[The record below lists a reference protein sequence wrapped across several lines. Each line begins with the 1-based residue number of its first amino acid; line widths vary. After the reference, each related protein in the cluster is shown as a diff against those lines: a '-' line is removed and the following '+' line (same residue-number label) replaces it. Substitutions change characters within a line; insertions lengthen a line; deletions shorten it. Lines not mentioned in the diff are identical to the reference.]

1 MVLAQSVLI
10 GREGELLDLRGAL
23 DAARTGR
30 GRLALVHGEA
40 GIGKTRLCR
49 HLVDE
54 AADAGALVLR
64 GQCYPEESRLPF
76 AAISDSLRAA
86 RRGSDRSPW
95 QAAVARAPV
104 LAPIVPE
111 LVEAAARPVVTR
123 AADRRVV
130 FETLLDV
137 VESASIDRPA
147 LWIIDDLQW
156 ADVATVDFVAYAA
169 RRAGRMRL
177 LVVGCF
183 RDEELTPNHPLGRRL
198 PLLLRNPD
206 VLDLPLPRLAPED
219 AERLVRH
226 LSHDEELS
234 SETVAVVVERAA
246 GTPLVLEELVAMGA
260 AAGNLAEAA
269 EGVPELVR
277 VTVAERLRHLDR
289 AAVALVGAAAVVNR
303 STSLDVLWRI
313 AALPEPVQADAHN
326 LSGILSI
333 AADDRVAFRHPLVRD
348 AVYVELG
355 GGPRRSLHAAAATVL
370 EQLGEREHP
379 LETVARHRELA
390 GDPEGALQLL
400 LDGSAMARAA
410 GNPGRCG
417 TILLAAVALCARRP
431 ELGARHDVIAAR
443 AIQDLTAAG
452 MFTTLLP
459 LARRM
464 WERRDTFT
472 ASDRMRLAT
481 HLGSALFFAGFA
493 AEANALVDAELTRL
507 GDLGDLGAA
516 AGLVRQAA
524 ARAFAAGRTERA
536 LELAMRSVAISQ
548 EAGAAEAEVLST
560 DVLVNARWRQDRDRE
575 RAAAEHE
582 RNAERARDIGFAL
595 GEAVAL
601 VDRAAMTARAEDFAL
616 ALRAAEAAAPRV
628 VPLARLGAAVVGVLE
643 GRLDEATQHLDTVT
657 AELERNRPGLIPV
670 ARLTRSLID
679 LHRGDLRTAAAVLP
693 GVVAGLTTLGDLQ
706 YLSVASTALGWL
718 AWERGDLGAAARE
731 LRTAQ
736 ERCAVAGFHSVELG
750 PVLLPL
756 QVDALLA
763 LERGDEA
770 RTAVAAAEGLH
781 PLPDRFTAAALAAAR
796 FRLSPSAALADEAVK
811 RAESAPWPWLLA
823 QTLAWRGALLADAAA
838 IAQAA
843 DKATSA
849 GAQRVAER
857 AAALQRRLE
866 HRGGPRRSAAG
877 GLTARELE
885 VAQLVA
891 EGLTNAA
898 IARRLF
904 LSERTVAVHVGS
916 ILTKLEF
923 ASRAQIARWVAEQ
936 RTAETAGA

>member
-1 MVLAQSVLI
+1 MLAQGMLV
-10 GREGELLDLRGAL
+10 GREKQLLDLRGAL
-23 DAARTGR
+23 DAARTGQ
-30 GRLALVHGEA
+30 GRLVLVHGEA

-49 HLVDE
+49 QLVDE
-54 AADAGALVLR
+54 ARDAGALVLG
-64 GQCYPEESRLPF
+64 GQCYQEESRLPF
-76 AAISDSLRAA
+76 APISDALRAA
-86 RRGSDRSPW
+86 RRGPDRSPW
-95 QAAVARAPV
+95 QAAVGRAAV

-111 LVEAAARPVVTR
+111 LVEASARPVVTR

-137 VESASIDRPA
+137 VESASADRA
-147 LWIIDDLQW
+147 AVWLIDDLHW
-156 ADVATVDFVAYAA
+156 ADVATVDFVAYVA

-183 RDEELTPNHPLGRRL
+183 REEELTPTHPLGRRL

-206 VLDLPLPRLAPED
+206 VLDLPVPRLGPED

-226 LSHDEELS
+226 LAGGEELPA
-234 SETVAVVVERAA
+234 ETVAIVVERGA

-260 AAGNLAEAA
+260 AAGNLADAA

-289 AAVALVGAAAVVNR
+289 AGVSVVGAAAIVNR
-303 STSLDVLWRI
+303 ATTIEALWRI
-313 AALPEPVQADAHN
+313 AGLSEPVQQDIQY
-326 LSGILSI
+326 LTGILSI
-333 AADDRVAFRHPLVRD
+333 AADDRVVFRHPLVRD

-355 GGPRRSLHAAAATVL
+355 GARRRSLHASAAAVL
-370 EQLGEREHP
+370 QEMGEAEHP
-379 LETVARHRELA
+379 LETVARHCELA
-390 GDPEGALQLL
+390 GDPDRALQLL
-400 LDGSAMARAA
+400 LDGAAAARAA
-410 GNPGRCG
+410 GNPGRSG
-417 TILLAAVALCARRP
+417 TVLLAAVALCARRT
-431 ELGARHDVIAAR
+431 ELGGRHDVLAAR

-464 WERRDTFT
+464 WERRDSFGV
-472 ASDRMRLAT
+472 SDRMQLAT

-493 AEANALVDAELTRL
+493 ADANALFDAELTRL
-507 GDLGDLGAA
+507 GDLGDAGAA

-524 ARAFAAGRTERA
+524 AQAFAAGRTERA
-536 LELAMRSVAISQ
+536 LELGMRAVAISQ

-575 RAAAEHE
+575 RAAADHA
-582 RNAERARDIGFAL
+582 RNAERAREISFPL

-601 VDRAAMTARAEDFAL
+601 LDRAAMTARAEDFAL
-616 ALRAAEAAAPRV
+616 AVRAAEASAPRV

-643 GRLDEATQHLDTVT
+643 GHLDEATLQLDIVT

-670 ARLTRSLID
+670 ARLTRCFID
-679 LHRGDLRTAAAVLP
+679 LHRGDLRGAAASLP
-693 GVVAGLTTLGDLQ
+693 AVVAGLSSLGDVQ

-718 AWERGDLGAAARE
+718 AWERADLSAAARE

-736 ERCAVAGFHSVELG
+736 ERCAVAGFHTVELG
-750 PVLLPL
+750 PILLPL
-756 QVDALLA
+756 QIDALLA
-763 LERGDEA
+763 LDRGDEA
-770 RTAVAAAEGLH
+770 RTAMAAAEGLH
-781 PLPDRFTAAALAAAR
+781 PLPDRFTLAALAASR
-796 FRLSPSAALADEAVK
+796 FRLAPSAAAADEAV
-811 RAESAPWPWLLA
+811 RLAQAAPWPWLLA
-823 QTLAWRGALLADAAA
+823 QVLVWRVALLADSAAIGAAVEAAA
-838 IAQAA
+838 S
-843 DKATSA
+843 T
-849 GAQRVAER
+849 GAERITER

-866 HRGGPRRSAAG
+866 HRGGPRRTTPG
-877 GLTARELE
+877 GLTTRELE

-936 RTAETAGA
+936 RNAEAAGT

>member
-1 MVLAQSVLI
+1 MLLAQSVLI
-10 GREGELLDLRGAL
+10 GRESELLDLRGAL
-23 DAARTGR
+23 DAARSGQ
-30 GRLALVHGEA
+30 GRLVLVHGEA

-49 HLVDE
+49 QLADE
-54 AADAGALVLR
+54 AAEAGALVLR
-64 GQCYPEESRLPF
+64 GQCYREESRLPF

-86 RRGSDRSPW
+86 RRGPDRSPW

-137 VESASIDRPA
+137 VESASVDRPA
-147 LWIIDDLQW
+147 VWVIDDIQW
-156 ADVATVDFVAYAA
+156 ADVATVDFVAYVA

-177 LVVGCF
+177 LVIGCF
-183 RDEELTPNHPLGRRL
+183 RDEELTPSHPLGRRL
-198 PLLLRNPD
+198 PLLLRSPE
-206 VLDLPLPRLAPED
+206 VVDLPLPRLGPED

-226 LSHDEELS
+226 LSHDQELS
-234 SETVAVVVERAA
+234 SETVAVVVERGA

-260 AAGNLAEAA
+260 AAGSLAEAA

-289 AAVALVGAAAVVNR
+289 AAVDLVGAAAVVNR

-313 AALPEPVQADAHN
+313 AALPEPVLAQAHT
-326 LSGILSI
+326 LTGILSI

-355 GGPRRSLHAAAATVL
+355 GARRRALHAAAASVL
-370 EQLGEREHP
+370 EQLGQRDHP

-390 GDPEGALQLL
+390 GDPEGALQML
-400 LDGSAMARAA
+400 LDGAVIARTS

-417 TILLAAVALCARRP
+417 TILLAAVALCARRT
-431 ELGARHDVIAAR
+431 ELGARHDVLAGR

-464 WERRDTFT
+464 WERRDSFT
-472 ASDRMRLAT
+472 ASDRVRLAT

-507 GDLGDLGAA
+507 GDLGDFGAA
-516 AGLVRQAA
+516 AGLVRRAA
-524 ARAFAAGRTERA
+524 AQAFTAGRTERA
-536 LELAMRSVAISQ
+536 LELAMRAVAISQ
-548 EAGAAEAEVLST
+548 EAGVAEAEVLST

-582 RNAERARDIGFAL
+582 RNAERAREIGFEL

-601 VDRAAMTARAEDFAL
+601 LDRAAMTARGDDFAV

-628 VPLARLGAAVVGVLE
+628 VPLARLGAAVIGVLE
-643 GRLDEATQHLDTVT
+643 SRLDEATQHLDTVT

-670 ARLTRSLID
+670 AKLTRCLID
-679 LHRGDLRTAAAVLP
+679 LHRGDLRAAAAALP
-693 GVVAGLTTLGDLQ
+693 GVVAGLTSLGDVQ
-706 YLSVASTALGWL
+706 YLSMASTALGWL
-718 AWERGDLGAAARE
+718 AWERGDLGSAARE

-736 ERCAVAGFHSVELG
+736 ERCAVAGFHTVELG
-750 PVLLPL
+750 PILLPL

-763 LERGDEA
+763 LDRADEA

-796 FRLSPSAALADEAVK
+796 FRLSPSIALAAEAVTQ
-811 RAESAPWPWLLA
+811 AGNAPWPWLLA
-823 QTLAWRGALLADAAA
+823 QTLVWRAALAGDASAIPLSIETANTAGALR
-838 IAQAA
+838 I
-843 DKATSA
+843 
-849 GAQRVAER
+849 AER
-857 AAALQRRLE
+857 AAAIQRRLE
-866 HRGGPRRSAAG
+866 HRGGPRRGAAG

-936 RTAETAGA
+936 RTAEAAGA